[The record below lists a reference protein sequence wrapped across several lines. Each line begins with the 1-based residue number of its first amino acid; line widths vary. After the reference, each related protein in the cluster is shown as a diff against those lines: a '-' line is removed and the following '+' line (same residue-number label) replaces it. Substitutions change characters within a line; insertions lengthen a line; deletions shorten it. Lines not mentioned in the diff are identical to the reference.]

1 MATLG
6 QFARNMRARAKRV
19 PYNVKQIKMLVGQ
32 DVLQAVVTATPID
45 TGQARFNWNVAF
57 NSPDY
62 TTDEEGFADYVR
74 RGDWLGRMATSLAV
88 LARVGEKDTIYISNA
103 LPYIEQ
109 LNKGKSPQAGAD
121 YVRRA
126 ALVAVRRIARG
137 GVIR

>member
-6 QFARNMRARAKRV
+6 QFAGNMRARAKRV
-19 PYNVKQIKMLVGQ
+19 PFNVKQIKMLVGQ
-32 DVLQAVVTATPID
+32 DVVKEVVIATPID
-45 TGQARFNWNVAF
+45 TGQARFNWNVSF
-57 NSPDY
+57 NGPDY
-62 TTDEEGFADYVR
+62 STDTEGFQDFTR
-74 RGDWLGRMATSLAV
+74 RGDWAGKLATSMAV

-109 LNKGKSPQAGAD
+109 LNKGKSPQASAD

-126 ALVAVRRIARG
+126 AIVAARRVARG